1 MAALTLADQLTV
13 EARWTPTTKN
23 FADGPLRSRGPAPCG
38 ADLACVASPC
48 LRRGSDD
55 GLALPKHKRCAL
67 GCVAADVQRSRL
79 VKDFETAL
87 LAGECATSQLT
98 FAFRELF

>member
-38 ADLACVASPC
+38 ADLD
-48 LRRGSDD
+48 GIDD

-87 LAGECATSQLT
+87 LAGECATSQLP